1 MAGTIKGITI
11 EFNGETTKLSK
22 AMSDVNGKAK
32 SLDTELKNV
41 NKALK
46 FSPDSA
52 TLLSQKQTILNEK
65 IATTKTKLEAQKQA
79 MAKANA
85 TEGVDKNSAEYRK
98 LQREIVESESK
109 LKLFEAQAKQLN
121 NIKMTALGN
130 QIKKVGEKMT
140 AIGKTMTTRV
150 TAPVVAGFVAM
161 AKQAS
166 DMEESTNKVDVA
178 FGDSAK
184 AVKKFA
190 ETSIDSFGV
199 SKGEALDMAS
209 TFGDMGTS
217 MGLTQDAASKMSISM
232 VGLSGDLA
240 SFKNIS
246 TDEAMTALNG
256 VFTGE
261 TESLKKLGIVM
272 TEQNLKQFALSEGY
286 SKSYDDMT
294 QAEKVQLRYAYVTAQ
309 TTNAQGD
316 YARTADGTANSMRTL
331 IGSLQDAAAELGEV
345 LLPIITPIIQKF
357 TKWIKMIKE
366 MSPEHQK
373 LVVGLLAVVAAAG
386 PILVVI
392 GAISTGVGTLMTI
405 IPGFF
410 TMLAGGSA
418 ILGPYAIPI
427 IAIGLA
433 ILFVITHI
441 KEIKKWG
448 KDILADL
455 KPFIDVVKAAFDII
469 KEKVSAFVAAFKK
482 HFDTIK
488 AVALAVF
495 FPLIAVG
502 LLLIKNWDKIKAK
515 AGDIK
520 DSVSENFTAMKNKIS
535 SIFGTLKEKMTSPFK
550 NAWSFIKGIVRKIK
564 NAFNFSLKFPK
575 ISLGSIKLPHF
586 KITGSFSIKKKTV
599 PKLGISWYKNGG
611 IFDSPTIFNT
621 GNGYKG
627 VGEAGPEAVTPLSKL
642 RDYIAEDRAATVK
655 MLAKELNGGG
665 TVQNINIYQPV
676 KTPSEVARALRN
688 EQITQGLAGAN

>member
-121 NIKMTALGN
+121 NIKMTAFGN
-130 QIKKVGEKMT
+130 QLKGLGTKLTSM
-140 AIGKTMTTRV
+140 GKTMTRTL
-150 TAPVVAGFVAM
+150 TAPVIAGFIAM

-178 FGDSAK
+178 FGKSSK
-184 AVKKFA
+184 QVKKFA

-217 MGLTQDAASKMSISM
+217 MGLSQSEAANMSTSM

-272 TEQNLKQFALSEGY
+272 TEANLKQFALSEGY

-294 QAEKVQLRYAYVTAQ
+294 QAEKVQLRYAYVTEQ

-331 IGSLQDAAAELGEV
+331 IGSVQDASAELGEV
-345 LLPIITPIIQKF
+345 LLPVITPIIQKF
-357 TKWIKMIKE
+357 TKWIKTIKE

-386 PILVVI
+386 PILLVI

-410 TMLAGGSA
+410 TMLAGGV
-418 ILGPYAIPI
+418 LY
-427 IAIGLA
+427 
-433 ILFVITHI
+433 
-441 KEIKKWG
+441 
-448 KDILADL
+448 
-455 KPFIDVVKAAFDII
+455 
-469 KEKVSAFVAAFKK
+469 
-482 HFDTIK
+482 
-488 AVALAVF
+488 
-495 FPLIAVG
+495 
-502 LLLIKNWDKIKAK
+502 
-515 AGDIK
+515 
-520 DSVSENFTAMKNKIS
+520 
-535 SIFGTLKEKMTSPFK
+535 
-550 NAWSFIKGIVRKIK
+550 
-564 NAFNFSLKFPK
+564 
-575 ISLGSIKLPHF
+575 
-586 KITGSFSIKKKTV
+586 
-599 PKLGISWYKNGG
+599 
-611 IFDSPTIFNT
+611 
-621 GNGYKG
+621 
-627 VGEAGPEAVTPLSKL
+627 
-642 RDYIAEDRAATVK
+642 
-655 MLAKELNGGG
+655 
-665 TVQNINIYQPV
+665 
-676 KTPSEVARALRN
+676 
-688 EQITQGLAGAN
+688 